1 MNFNQLYEFTMRGLS
16 HGWTLEDIAKK
27 HNVDISELQKQL
39 DMGLEV
45 EKEHDENLE
54 IRKQIA
60 MDHLV
65 EDPEY
70 YTKLATIHNG

>member
-1 MNFNQLYEFTMRGLS
+1 MRGLS